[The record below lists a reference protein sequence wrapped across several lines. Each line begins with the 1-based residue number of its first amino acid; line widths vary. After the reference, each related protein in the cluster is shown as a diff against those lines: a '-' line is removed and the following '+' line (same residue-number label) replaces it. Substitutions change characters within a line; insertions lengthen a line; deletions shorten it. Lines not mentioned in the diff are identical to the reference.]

1 MQKQSIINLSYVFI
15 LLIGLAGC
23 TGSSTIQEIE
33 TPELQLS
40 AEGPLY
46 GGANSS
52 TASWE
57 FDLTEILGNQEKL
70 ISEAKI
76 TSVEVI
82 LKGSEN
88 LPAMEKM
95 VFEVTSKNTPMTR
108 IGLYEGAISE
118 GQVINLTVAE
128 EQENLASAFADGKMT
143 FVGDFDLIDEE
154 YMGNVEFSLKVKFEV
169 GIK

>member
-1 MQKQSIINLSYVFI
+1 MKNHPIIKLSAIIF

-46 GGANSS
+46 GGANST
-52 TASWE
+52 TATWD
-57 FDLTEILGNQEKL
+57 FDLSELLGNKEGQV
-70 ISEAKI
+70 SEAKI
-76 TSVEVI
+76 TSVEVT
-82 LKGSEN
+82 LKGAEN
-88 LPAMEKM
+88 LPALEKM
-95 VFEVTSKNTPMTR
+95 VFEVTSKNTAMTR

-118 GQVINLTVAE
+118 GQGIYLTIAD

-154 YMGNVEFSLKVKFEV
+154 YMGNVEFALKVKFEL

>member
-1 MQKQSIINLSYVFI
+1 MQKQLIIKLSFVFI
-15 LLIGLAGC
+15 LLVGLAGC